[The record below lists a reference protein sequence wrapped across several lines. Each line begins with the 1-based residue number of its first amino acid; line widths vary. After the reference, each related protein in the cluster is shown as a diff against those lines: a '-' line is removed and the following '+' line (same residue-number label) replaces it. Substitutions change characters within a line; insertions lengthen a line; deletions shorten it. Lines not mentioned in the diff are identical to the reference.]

1 VKIEGGKLQRNGSF
15 VVEVGP
21 EEGVEPIRAGRGAA
35 GVESSKHVRMVEDR
49 ICTGRVAVHECLSQ
63 DPHKPGN

>member
-1 VKIEGGKLQRNGSF
+1 
-15 VVEVGP
+15 VEVGP